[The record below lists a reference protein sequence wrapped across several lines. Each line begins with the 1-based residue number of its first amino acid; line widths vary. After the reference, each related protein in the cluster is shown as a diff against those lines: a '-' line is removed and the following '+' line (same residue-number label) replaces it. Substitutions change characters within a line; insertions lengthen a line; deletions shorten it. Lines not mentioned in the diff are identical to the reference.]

1 MEKETAVLLTI
12 GILITTLT
20 AFTLVKKTPH
30 VASAIMGTFGAFG
43 LIYTLLVKKEV
54 DQIRASLGPI

>member
-1 MEKETAVLLTI
+1 MEKETAVRLTI
-12 GILITTLT
+12 GIITTTLA
-20 AFTLVKKTPH
+20 AFTLVKKNPH